1 MQNGYLTVNVIDSS
15 NNKPIQNVVVNIYGM
30 DENQNATNEIYTNL
44 LTDESGQVTR
54 LTLDAP
60 NLEYSLQPLS
70 EVRPYSEYV
79 VEAIVDG
86 YETVVIRGTQILP
99 VVEAIQGISMTPNT
113 SRRKGKKRHASIR
126 D

>member
-70 EVRPYSEYV
+70 SFAFRQYR
-79 VEAIVDG
+79 AD
-86 YETVVIRGTQILP
+86 
-99 VVEAIQGISMTPNT
+99 
-113 SRRKGKKRHASIR
+113 RH
-126 D
+126 

>member
-60 NLEYSLQPLS
+60 NL
-70 EVRPYSEYV
+70 
-79 VEAIVDG
+79 
-86 YETVVIRGTQILP
+86 
-99 VVEAIQGISMTPNT
+99 
-113 SRRKGKKRHASIR
+113 
-126 D
+126 